1 MDCPVIV
8 LWIVLWERVAQ
19 GIPKGRRSR
28 RVCREG
34 RSCGAVLGRRPP
46 LLIAPK
52 GVRHRGSGCCVGN
65 ERGAAFLGT
74 GVWVL
79 VLVWEMG
86 FF

>member
-1 MDCPVIV
+1 MEFLRAAGVDGSA
-8 LWIVLWERVAQ
+8 E
-19 GIPKGRRSR
+19 
-28 RVCREG
+28 REG
-34 RSCGAVLGRRPP
+34 VVELYWGGDPP